1 MRKVC
6 KSSRA
11 GLKKREPTK
20 QETDNWI
27 CLDREINDKDIW
39 VVMVNGIRIIGGL
52 SDIQKLKRPVHGK
65 VLMQFVDKMGCNCVK
80 FNDN

>member
-1 MRKVC
+1 M
-6 KSSRA
+6 
-11 GLKKREPTK
+11 
-20 QETDNWI
+20 
-27 CLDREINDKDIW
+27 EINDKDIW
-39 VVMVNGIRIIGGL
+39 VVLVNGIRIICGL

>member
-20 QETDNWI
+20 PETDNGI
-27 CLDREINDKDIW
+27 YLDREINDKDIW
-39 VVMVNGIRIIGGL
+39 VVLVNGIRIIGGL
-52 SDIQKLKRPVHGK
+52 SDIEKLKRPVYGK
-65 VLMQFVDKMGCNCVK
+65 VLMRFVDKMGCNCVK